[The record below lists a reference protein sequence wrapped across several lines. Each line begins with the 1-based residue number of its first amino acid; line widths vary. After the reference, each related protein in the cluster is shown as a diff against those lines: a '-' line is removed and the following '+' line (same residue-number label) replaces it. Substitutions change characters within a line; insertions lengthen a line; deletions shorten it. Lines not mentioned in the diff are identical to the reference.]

1 MTVHADD
8 LRNAPSRNPVVP
20 AGNTATGLLKLIAL
34 LFMLIDHSGKVLFNN
49 CTEMRILGRI
59 AFPIYVWCMIV
70 GFWRTR
76 SVLKYLLRI
85 LLVGALS
92 QPLYVLAL
100 DNNGHVGEVI
110 RQFTEPLASGFSFAG
125 LWQVIA
131 DVYNKPNIFLTLFLG
146 LAALWGIRERKFLS
160 WLWAPAA
167 AIILATVLNTDYGW
181 RGIVF
186 MILLYAVRGSRSGI
200 AAVMIAFFM
209 YWGTGY
215 TLTSR
220 LFGWSFRV
228 SDLPP
233 SVAQPLS
240 ALMRMETYALLSMPF
255 ILCRFPRDV
264 RLPKWLGYGVYP
276 AHLLLLII
284 LKLIVFR

>member
-1 MTVHADD
+1 MTLQADD
-8 LRNAPSRNPVVP
+8 LRNDSSRGSIVP

-34 LFMLIDHSGKVLFNN
+34 AFMLIDHSGTVLFNN
-49 CTEMRILGRI
+49 CPEMRILGRI

-76 SVLKYLLRI
+76 SVLKYMLRI

-100 DNNGHVGEVI
+100 DSNGHVGEVI
-110 RQFTEPLASGFSFAG
+110 RQFTSPLASGFSWAG

-167 AIILATVLNTDYGW
+167 AVILATVLNTDYGW
-181 RGIVF
+181 RGVVF
-186 MILLYAVRGSRSGI
+186 MIMLYAVRGSRPGI
-200 AAVMIAFFM
+200 AAVMFAFFI

-215 TLTSR
+215 ALTSK

-233 SVAQPLS
+233 AVSQPLS
-240 ALMRMETYALLSMPF
+240 ALLRMETYALLSLPL
-255 ILCRFPRDV
+255 ILCRFRRDV

-276 AHLLLLII
+276 AHLLLLIV

>member
-1 MTVHADD
+1 MTVQAGD
-8 LRNAPSRNPVVP
+8 LRNVSSRNSIVP

-34 LFMLIDHSGKVLFNN
+34 AFMLVDHSGKVLFNN
-49 CTEMRILGRI
+49 CAEMRILGRI

-70 GFWRTR
+70 GLWRTR
-76 SVLKYLLRI
+76 SVTKYLLRI
-85 LLVGALS
+85 FLVGALS

-100 DNNGHVGEVI
+100 DDSGHIVELI
-110 RQFTEPLASGFSFAG
+110 QKFTVPLASGFSWAG

-131 DVYNKPNIFLTLFLG
+131 DIYNKPNIFLTLFLG
-146 LAALWGIRERKFLS
+146 LAALWGIREKKFLS
-160 WLWAPAA
+160 HLWAPAA
-167 AIILATVLNTDYGW
+167 AILLATVLNTDYGW
-181 RGIVF
+181 RGIVL
-186 MILLYAVRGSRSGI
+186 MIMLYAVRGSRPGI
-200 AAVMIAFFM
+200 AAVMFAFFM

-215 TLTSR
+215 RLTTE

-233 SVAQPLS
+233 AVAQPLS
-240 ALMRMETYALLSMPF
+240 TLLRMETYALLSLPL

-276 AHLLLLII
+276 AHLVLLIV

>member
-1 MTVHADD
+1 MTVQADD
-8 LRNAPSRNPVVP
+8 LRKVSSRNSVIP
-20 AGNTATGLLKLIAL
+20 AGNKATGLLKLIAL
-34 LFMLIDHSGKVLFNN
+34 VFMLIDHSGKVLFNN

-100 DNNGHVGEVI
+100 DDNGHVGELI
-110 RQFTEPLASGFSFAG
+110 LQLTAPLSSGFSWAG

-131 DVYNKPNIFLTLFLG
+131 DVYHKPNIFLTLFLG
-146 LAALWGIRERKFLS
+146 LAALWGIQERKFLS
-160 WLWAPAA
+160 FIWAPAA
-167 AIILATVLNTDYGW
+167 AILLATVLNTDYGW

-200 AAVMIAFFM
+200 AAVMIAFFL

-215 TLTSR
+215 NVTSR

-233 SVAQPLS
+233 AVSQPLS
-240 ALMRMETYALLSMPF
+240 ALMRMETYALMSMPL

-264 RLPKWLGYGVYP
+264 RLPKWLGYGLYP
-276 AHLLLLII
+276 AHLLLLIA